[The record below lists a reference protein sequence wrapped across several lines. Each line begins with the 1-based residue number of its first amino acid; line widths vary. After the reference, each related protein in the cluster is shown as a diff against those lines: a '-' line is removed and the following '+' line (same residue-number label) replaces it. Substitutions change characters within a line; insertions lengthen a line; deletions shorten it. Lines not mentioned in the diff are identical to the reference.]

1 MSTNSKNM
9 YGRPVVFYNWAV
21 ALHSTLVVN
30 HELRA
35 RVYAEKDKLRL
46 LNSYATCLMNA
57 VSCI

>member
-9 YGRPVVFYNWAV
+9 YSRPVVFYNRAV
-21 ALHSTLVVN
+21 SLHAILVVN

-35 RVYAEKDKLRL
+35 RAYVEKDKLRL

-57 VSCI
+57 VNCM

>member
-9 YGRPVVFYNWAV
+9 YGRPVVFYNQAV
-21 ALHSTLVVN
+21 SLHAILVVN

-35 RVYAEKDKLRL
+35 PVYAEKDKLRL

-57 VSCI
+57 VN